1 MKCFRCIR
9 RIIFNSIVKPTVNE
23 KGEKEIDSITTSQAL
38 QIAGR
43 AGRFGSS
50 FKQGE
55 VTAMHRDDLVRL
67 REILGE
73 AVPPVRVRAS
83 VPGYTAVPWAALWY
97 SDPKLFCLLSVG
109 NLVIKLGCVV
119 PE

>member
-1 MKCFRCIR
+1 
-9 RIIFNSIVKPTVNE
+9 
-23 KGEKEIDSITTSQAL
+23 
-38 QIAGR
+38 
-43 AGRFGSS
+43 
-50 FKQGE
+50 
-55 VTAMHRDDLVRL
+55 MHRDDLVRL

-97 SDPKLFCLLSVG
+97 SDPKLFCLLSVC